1 MNSIVFPSDFR
12 FGVADADL
20 QVIGEDNT
28 IREEGSEKTMW
39 YNFAQHSG
47 KVHDH
52 ATPGIGI
59 DRYHRW
65 RQDIEIMKAMG
76 AKHYRTSVSMSRTLF
91 RNGQVNAKAIAWY
104 TNYFKALKRAGI
116 AIYVTLYHWE
126 LPLYLHEQGGWTNKK
141 TTDVFVKHARTVA
154 QNLGE
159 YIEEYFILNEPWC
172 SAMLSYHL
180 GIHAPGETN
189 LTHALLAAHNLLL
202 AQGAAYTTLR
212 SVNKSIKI
220 STVVNTQPS
229 YAASTTKEDREAA
242 QYADEYFNR
251 WFTDPLYIG
260 KYPEHLAAL
269 YGRHMPKYTQ
279 ADMKQIQVGPSL
291 YTLGVNYYRGDVV
304 AYNPKID
311 RRYASVVN
319 PKGPTNDL
327 GWPIYIPPYYSEG
340 LYDMLQQLYY
350 SYKDHGLKRMYITEN
365 GMALRSDWDGKR
377 DLVHD
382 DRRTQYYH
390 EHIRQIHKAIRRGI
404 PVEGYFAWSLMDNYE
419 WAEGYRPESCFG
431 MIYVDRKTMKRVW
444 KTSAW
449 WYKQV
454 IATHKIP

>member
-189 LTHALLAAHNLLL
+189 LARALLAAHHLLL
-202 AQGAAYTTLR
+202 AQGAAYETIR
-212 SVNKSIKI
+212 AVSKSANI
-220 STVVNTQPS
+220 STVVNTETS
-229 YAASTTKEDREAA
+229 YAYSADPKDIKAA
-242 QYADEYFNR
+242 KRSDGYFNR
-251 WFTDPLYIG
+251 WFLDPLFIG
-260 KYPEHLAAL
+260 KYPADMVNL
-269 YGRHMPKYTQ
+269 YGKAMPNIST
-279 ADMKQIQVGPSL
+279 S
-291 YTLGVNYYRGDVV
+291 
-304 AYNPKID
+304 
-311 RRYASVVN
+311 
-319 PKGPTNDL
+319 DL
-327 GWPIYIPPYYSEG
+327 
-340 LYDMLQQLYY
+340 
-350 SYKDHGLKRMYITEN
+350 
-365 GMALRSDWDGKR
+365 
-377 DLVHD
+377 
-382 DRRTQYYH
+382 
-390 EHIRQIHKAIRRGI
+390 
-404 PVEGYFAWSLMDNYE
+404 
-419 WAEGYRPESCFG
+419 
-431 MIYVDRKTMKRVW
+431 
-444 KTSAW
+444 
-449 WYKQV
+449 
-454 IATHKIP
+454 